1 MIIRPRSYFGWG
13 PSGAD
18 YANPRSGLVVHYNGP
33 ATDLDG
39 HDECVAYWKR
49 IRSDHINGNG
59 WADVGYSYAA
69 CRHGE
74 VFTGR
79 GLNRYQAA
87 QGTTSGNA
95 NWYSVTL
102 MLGGSERPTDEQV
115 RGVRDLRAYLMERGV
130 SGAVRGHRDF
140 IATECPG
147 DALYALVENGTFS
160 KPPSG
165 GTPTEED
172 ELTGDDLKKIQK
184 LIDERI
190 RAAGPALAAEVWR
203 YQLQD
208 PDTADSSDRKNAGTL
223 LERALRRLR
232 DLTSGGAS

>member
-39 HDECVAYWKR
+39 HDECVAYWKDC
-49 IRSDHINGNG
+49 RSQHMRGNG

-147 DALYALVENGTFS
+147 DVLYALVENGTFTR
-160 KPPSG
+160 PPAAG
-165 GTPTEED
+165 GSDPEEED
-172 ELTGDDLKKIQK
+172 VALSREDIDKIAEAAAAKVWEHLLPDPVKGPDSRSQAGLHLRRASRNSDELVQA
-184 LIDERI
+184 ERA
-190 RAAGPALAAEVWR
+190 RAA
-203 YQLQD
+203 QD
-208 PDTADSSDRKNAGTL
+208 DDS
-223 LERALRRLR
+223 
-232 DLTSGGAS
+232 